1 MSKKNSLVYVALGGA
16 GEIGMNM
23 YLYGYGPEAKRRWI
37 MVDAGVAFPDMDSSP
52 GVDLITADPAF
63 IAERAH
69 ALDAIFITHAHE
81 DHVGAVGRLFPQL
94 NAPIY
99 AREFTAEIA
108 RGKMEE
114 AGQDPAMVRTVGAW
128 PEQVEVGP
136 FKVGFM
142 PISHSVPESSALVI
156 DTEAGRV
163 LHTGDFKVDA
173 APQVGEPF
181 DPDLIREISKDGIL
195 ALVCDSTNVFSKQA
209 GRSESTLVEP
219 ITELL
224 RNQPGMVVAT
234 TFASNVARLRTLALA
249 GKAAGRSIVVIG
261 RAMHRMIGAARKTG
275 LLTDFPDIVDVN
287 DAANLPAEHVLV
299 LASGSQGERRAA
311 SAQLA
316 RGGYGALE
324 MKDGDTFLFSSKV
337 IPGNEVTVAYVENQL
352 AMLGVDVVGDEGGL
366 YHVSGH
372 ANRPDLQT
380 MHDLV
385 KPQFLIPMHGEYR
398 HLREHAKLGAA
409 GGLTPVIAPN
419 GTMVELTGNE
429 PKVVDMIETGR
440 RYVDGTV
447 IYGAMDGIVRDR
459 LRMALRGLLV
469 VNVVFD
475 EHNNV
480 IGDAWVEAKG
490 LFTDVDGNEASLQAE
505 LENGITKELERAK
518 KKVRADDEAVE
529 RLVKQAAS
537 NRTNRMIGKKP
548 EVMVMINRLED

>member
-1 MSKKNSLVYVALGGA
+1 MSKNDSLVYVALGGA

-23 YLYGYGPEAKRRWI
+23 YLYGYGPERKRRWI

-52 GVDLITADPAF
+52 GVDLITADPEF
-63 IAERAH
+63 ITSKAH

-81 DHVGAVGRLFPQL
+81 DHVGAIGRLWPQL
-94 NAPIY
+94 KAPVY

-114 AGQDPAMVRTVGAW
+114 AGVNPDEIRTVGPW
-128 PEQVEVGP
+128 PEVVEAGP
-136 FKVGFM
+136 FKVGFL

-156 DTEAGRV
+156 DSPAGRV
-163 LHTGDFKVDA
+163 IHTGDFKIDA
-173 APQVGEPF
+173 NPQVGEPF
-181 DPDLIREISKDGIL
+181 SPEAIMDVSKDGVL
-195 ALVCDSTNVFSKQA
+195 ALVCDSTNVFSKSP
-209 GRSESTLVEP
+209 GRSESELVGP

-224 RNQPGMVVAT
+224 RSQPGMVVAT

-249 GKAAGRSIVVIG
+249 GKAADRSIVVIG
-261 RAMHRMIGAARKTG
+261 RAMHKMIGTARKVG

-287 DAANLPAEHVLV
+287 DAANLPAENVMV

-316 RGGYGALE
+316 RGGYGKLS

-337 IPGNEVTVAYVENQL
+337 IPGNEIGVAYIENQF
-352 AMLGVDVVGDEGGL
+352 AMQGVDVIGDEGGL

-372 ANRPDLQT
+372 ANRPDLET
-380 MHDLV
+380 MHNLV

-409 GGLTPVIAPN
+409 GGYSPVVAPN
-419 GTMVELTGNE
+419 GALVELTGNE
-429 PKVVDMIETGR
+429 PKIVEMIETGR

-447 IYGAMDGIVRDR
+447 MYGAMDGIVRDR
-459 LRMALRGLLV
+459 LRMAMRGMLV
-469 VNVVFD
+469 VNIVFD
-475 EHNNV
+475 ENSDLV
-480 IGDAWVEAKG
+480 GDAWVEAKG
-490 LFTDVDGNEASLQAE
+490 LFTSVNGKEAALQAE
-505 LENGITKELERAK
+505 LEKGITQELERAK
-518 KKVRADDEAVE
+518 KKLRSDDEAVE
-529 RLVKQAAS
+529 KLVTQAAS

-548 EVMVMINRLED
+548 EVIVMINRLED

>member
-1 MSKKNSLVYVALGGA
+1 MTKNNSLVYVALGGA

-23 YLYGYGPEAKRRWI
+23 YLYGFGPEAKRRWI

-52 GVDLITADPAF
+52 GVDLITADPEF
-63 IAERAH
+63 ITSRAH
-69 ALDAIFITHAHE
+69 ALEAIFITHAHE
-81 DHVGAVGRLFPQL
+81 DHVGAIGRLWPQL
-94 NAPIY
+94 KAPVY

-114 AGQDPAMVRTVGAW
+114 AGQNPDEIRTVGAW
-128 PEQVEVGP
+128 PETVTAGP
-136 FKVGFM
+136 FTVGFV

-156 DTEAGRV
+156 DTGAGRV
-163 LHTGDFKVDA
+163 VHSGDFKIDTD
-173 APQVGEPF
+173 PQVGEPF
-181 DPDLIREISKDGIL
+181 DAALMADISKGGVL

-209 GRSESTLVEP
+209 GRSEATLVGP

-249 GKAAGRSIVVIG
+249 GKAAGRAIVVIG
-261 RAMHRMIGAARKTG
+261 RAMHRMIGTARKVG

-287 DAANLPAEHVLV
+287 DAANMPADTILV

-316 RGGYGALE
+316 RGGYGALS

-337 IPGNEVTVAYVENQL
+337 IPGNETAVAYVENQF
-352 AMLGVDVVGDEGGL
+352 AMLGVDVIGDEGGL

-372 ANRPDLQT
+372 ANRPDLQQ
-380 MHDLV
+380 MHEIV

-419 GTMVELTGNE
+419 GTMVELSGNA
-429 PKVVDMIETGR
+429 PKVVEMIETGR

-447 IYGAMDGIVRDR
+447 MYGAMDGIVRDR
-459 LRMALRGLLV
+459 LRMAMRGLLV
-469 VNVVFD
+469 VNIVFD
-475 EHNNV
+475 ENSDLV
-480 IGDAWVEAKG
+480 GDAWVEAKG
-490 LFTDVDGNEASLQAE
+490 LFTDLDGSEAALQAE
-505 LENGITKELERAK
+505 LENGITQELERAK
-518 KKVRADDEAVE
+518 KKLRADDEAVE
-529 RLVKQAAS
+529 KLVRQAAS
-537 NRTNRMIGKKP
+537 NRTSRMIGKKP
-548 EVMVMINRLED
+548 EVVVMINRLED

>member
-1 MSKKNSLVYVALGGA
+1 MSKNDSLVYVALGGA

-23 YLYGYGPEAKRRWI
+23 YLYGYGPERKRRWI

-52 GVDLITADPAF
+52 GVDLITADPEF
-63 IAERAH
+63 ITSKAH

-81 DHVGAVGRLFPQL
+81 DHVGAIGRLWPQL
-94 NAPIY
+94 KAPVY

-114 AGQDPAMVRTVGAW
+114 AGVNSDEIRTVGAW
-128 PEQVEVGP
+128 PEVVEAGP
-136 FKVGFM
+136 FKVGFL

-156 DTEAGRV
+156 DSPAGRV
-163 LHTGDFKVDA
+163 IHTGDFKIDA
-173 APQVGEPF
+173 NPQVGEPF
-181 DPDLIREISKDGIL
+181 SPEAIMDVSKDGVL
-195 ALVCDSTNVFSKQA
+195 ALVCDSTNVFSKSP
-209 GRSESTLVEP
+209 GRSESELVGP

-224 RNQPGMVVAT
+224 RSQPGMVVAT

-249 GKAAGRSIVVIG
+249 GKAADRSIVVIG
-261 RAMHRMIGAARKTG
+261 RAMHRMIGTARKVG

-287 DAANLPAEHVLV
+287 DAANLPAENVMV

-316 RGGYGALE
+316 RGGYGKLS

-337 IPGNEVTVAYVENQL
+337 IPGNEIGVAYIENQF
-352 AMLGVDVVGDEGGL
+352 AMQGVDVIGDEGGL

-372 ANRPDLQT
+372 ANRPDLET
-380 MHDLV
+380 MHNLV

-409 GGLTPVIAPN
+409 GGYSPVVAPN
-419 GTMVELTGNE
+419 GALVELTGNE
-429 PKVVDMIETGR
+429 PKIVEMIETGR

-447 IYGAMDGIVRDR
+447 MYGAMDGIVRDR
-459 LRMALRGLLV
+459 LRMAMRGMLV
-469 VNVVFD
+469 VNIVFD
-475 EHNNV
+475 ENSDLV
-480 IGDAWVEAKG
+480 GDAWVEAKG
-490 LFTDVDGNEASLQAE
+490 LFTSVNGKEAALQAE
-505 LENGITKELERAK
+505 LEKGITQELERAK
-518 KKVRADDEAVE
+518 KKLRSDDEAVE
-529 RLVKQAAS
+529 KLVTQAAS

-548 EVMVMINRLED
+548 EVTVVVSRLS

>member
-1 MSKKNSLVYVALGGA
+1 MSKNDSLVYVALGGA

-23 YLYGYGPEAKRRWI
+23 YLYGYGPERKRRWI

-52 GVDLITADPAF
+52 GVDLITADPEF
-63 IAERAH
+63 ITSKAH

-81 DHVGAVGRLFPQL
+81 DHVGAIGRLWPQL
-94 NAPIY
+94 KAPVY

-114 AGQDPAMVRTVGAW
+114 AGVNPDEIRTVGAW
-128 PEQVEVGP
+128 PEVVEVGP
-136 FKVGFM
+136 FKVGFL

-156 DTEAGRV
+156 DSPAGRV
-163 LHTGDFKVDA
+163 IHTGDFKIDA
-173 APQVGEPF
+173 NPQVGEPF
-181 DPDLIREISKDGIL
+181 SPEAIMDVSKDGVL
-195 ALVCDSTNVFSKQA
+195 ALVCDSTNVFSKSP
-209 GRSESTLVEP
+209 GRSESELVGP

-224 RNQPGMVVAT
+224 RSQPGMVVAT

-249 GKAAGRSIVVIG
+249 GKAADRSIVVIG
-261 RAMHRMIGAARKTG
+261 RAMHKMIGTARKVG

-287 DAANLPAEHVLV
+287 DAANLPAENVMV

-316 RGGYGALE
+316 RGGYGKLS

-337 IPGNEVTVAYVENQL
+337 IPGNEIGVAYIENQF
-352 AMLGVDVVGDEGGL
+352 AMQGVDVIGDEGGL

-372 ANRPDLQT
+372 ANRPDLET
-380 MHDLV
+380 MHNLV

-409 GGLTPVIAPN
+409 GGYSPVVAPN
-419 GTMVELTGNE
+419 GALVELTGNE
-429 PKVVDMIETGR
+429 PKIVEMIETGR

-447 IYGAMDGIVRDR
+447 MYGAMDGIVRDR
-459 LRMALRGLLV
+459 LRMAMRGMLV
-469 VNVVFD
+469 VNIVFD
-475 EHNNV
+475 ENSDLV
-480 IGDAWVEAKG
+480 GDAWVEAKG
-490 LFTDVDGNEASLQAE
+490 LFTSVNGKEAALQAE
-505 LENGITKELERAK
+505 LEKGITQELERAK
-518 KKVRADDEAVE
+518 KKLRSDDEAVE
-529 RLVKQAAS
+529 KLVTQAAS

-548 EVMVMINRLED
+548 EVIVMINRLED

>member
-1 MSKKNSLVYVALGGA
+1 MSKNYSLVYVALGGA

-23 YLYGYGPEAKRRWI
+23 YLYGYGPERKRRWI

-52 GVDLITADPAF
+52 GVDLITADPEF
-63 IAERAH
+63 ITSKAH

-81 DHVGAVGRLFPQL
+81 DHVGAIGRLWPQL
-94 NAPIY
+94 KAPVY

-114 AGQDPAMVRTVGAW
+114 AGVNPDEIRTVGPW
-128 PEQVEVGP
+128 PEVVEAGP
-136 FKVGFM
+136 FKVGFL

-156 DTEAGRV
+156 DSPAGRV
-163 LHTGDFKVDA
+163 IHTGDFKIDA
-173 APQVGEPF
+173 NPQVGEPF
-181 DPDLIREISKDGIL
+181 SPEAIMDVSKDGVL
-195 ALVCDSTNVFSKQA
+195 ALVCDSTNVFSKSP
-209 GRSESTLVEP
+209 GRSESELVGP

-224 RNQPGMVVAT
+224 RSQPGMVVAT

-249 GKAAGRSIVVIG
+249 GKAADRSIVVIG
-261 RAMHRMIGAARKTG
+261 RAMHRMIGTARKVG

-287 DAANLPAEHVLV
+287 DAANLPAENVMV

-316 RGGYGALE
+316 RGGYGKLS

-337 IPGNEVTVAYVENQL
+337 IPGNEIGVAYIENQF
-352 AMLGVDVVGDEGGL
+352 AMQGVDVIGDEGGL

-372 ANRPDLQT
+372 ANRPDLET
-380 MHDLV
+380 MHNLV

-409 GGLTPVIAPN
+409 GGYSPVVAPN
-419 GTMVELTGNE
+419 GALVELTGNE
-429 PKVVDMIETGR
+429 PKIVEMIETGR

-447 IYGAMDGIVRDR
+447 MYGAMDGIVRDR
-459 LRMALRGLLV
+459 LRMAMRGMLV
-469 VNVVFD
+469 VNIVFD
-475 EHNNV
+475 ENSDLV
-480 IGDAWVEAKG
+480 GDAWVEAKG
-490 LFTDVDGNEASLQAE
+490 LFTSVNGKEAALQAE
-505 LENGITKELERAK
+505 LEKGITQELERAK
-518 KKVRADDEAVE
+518 KKLRSDDEAVE
-529 RLVKQAAS
+529 KLVMQAAS

-548 EVMVMINRLED
+548 EVIVMINRLED

>member
-1 MSKKNSLVYVALGGA
+1 MSKNDSLVYVALGGA

-23 YLYGYGPEAKRRWI
+23 YLYGYGPERKRRWI

-52 GVDLITADPAF
+52 GVDLITADPEF
-63 IAERAH
+63 ITSKAH

-81 DHVGAVGRLFPQL
+81 DHVGAIGRLWPQL
-94 NAPIY
+94 KAPVY

-114 AGQDPAMVRTVGAW
+114 AGVNSDEIRTVGAW
-128 PEQVEVGP
+128 PEVVEAGP
-136 FKVGFM
+136 FKVGFL

-156 DTEAGRV
+156 DSPAGRV
-163 LHTGDFKVDA
+163 IHTGDFKIDA
-173 APQVGEPF
+173 NPQVGEPF
-181 DPDLIREISKDGIL
+181 SPEAIMDVSKDGVL
-195 ALVCDSTNVFSKQA
+195 ALVCDSTNVFSKSP
-209 GRSESTLVEP
+209 GRSESELVGP

-224 RNQPGMVVAT
+224 RSQPGMVVAT

-249 GKAAGRSIVVIG
+249 GKAADRSIVVIG
-261 RAMHRMIGAARKTG
+261 RAMHRMIGTARKVG

-287 DAANLPAEHVLV
+287 DAANLPAENVMV

-316 RGGYGALE
+316 RGGYGKLS

-337 IPGNEVTVAYVENQL
+337 IPGNEIGVAYIENQF
-352 AMLGVDVVGDEGGL
+352 AMQGVDVIGDEGGL

-372 ANRPDLQT
+372 ANRPDLET
-380 MHDLV
+380 MHNLV

-409 GGLTPVIAPN
+409 GGYSPVVAPN
-419 GTMVELTGNE
+419 GALVELTGNE
-429 PKVVDMIETGR
+429 PKIVEMIETGR

-447 IYGAMDGIVRDR
+447 MYGAMDGIVRDR
-459 LRMALRGLLV
+459 LRMAMRGMLV
-469 VNVVFD
+469 VNIVFD
-475 EHNNV
+475 ENSDLV
-480 IGDAWVEAKG
+480 GDAWVEAKG
-490 LFTDVDGNEASLQAE
+490 LFTSVNGKEAALQAE
-505 LENGITKELERAK
+505 LEKGITQELERAK
-518 KKVRADDEAVE
+518 KKLRSDDEAVE
-529 RLVKQAAS
+529 KLVTQAAS

-548 EVMVMINRLED
+548 EVIDRKSVV

>member
-1 MSKKNSLVYVALGGA
+1 MSKNDSLVYVALGGA

-23 YLYGYGPEAKRRWI
+23 YLYGYGPERKRRWI

-52 GVDLITADPAF
+52 GVDLITADPEF
-63 IAERAH
+63 ITSKAH

-81 DHVGAVGRLFPQL
+81 DHVGAIGRLWPQL
-94 NAPIY
+94 KAPVY

-114 AGQDPAMVRTVGAW
+114 AGVNPEEIRTVGAW
-128 PEQVEVGP
+128 PEVVEAGP
-136 FKVGFM
+136 FKVGFL

-156 DTEAGRV
+156 DSPAGRV
-163 LHTGDFKVDA
+163 IHTGDFKIDA
-173 APQVGEPF
+173 NPQVGEPF
-181 DPDLIREISKDGIL
+181 SPEAIMDVSKDGVL
-195 ALVCDSTNVFSKQA
+195 ALVCDSTNVFSKSP
-209 GRSESTLVEP
+209 GRSESELVGP

-224 RNQPGMVVAT
+224 RSQPGMVVAT

-249 GKAAGRSIVVIG
+249 GKAADRSIVVIG
-261 RAMHRMIGAARKTG
+261 RAMHKMIGTARKVG

-287 DAANLPAEHVLV
+287 DAANLPAENVMV

-316 RGGYGALE
+316 RGGYGKLS

-337 IPGNEVTVAYVENQL
+337 IPGNEIGVAYIENQF
-352 AMLGVDVVGDEGGL
+352 AMQGVDVIGDEGGL

-372 ANRPDLQT
+372 ANRPDLET
-380 MHDLV
+380 MHNLV

-409 GGLTPVIAPN
+409 GGYSPVVAPN
-419 GTMVELTGNE
+419 GALVELTGNE
-429 PKVVDMIETGR
+429 PKIVEMIETGR

-447 IYGAMDGIVRDR
+447 MYGAMDGIVRDR
-459 LRMALRGLLV
+459 LRMAMRGMLV
-469 VNVVFD
+469 VNIVFD
-475 EHNNV
+475 ENSDLV
-480 IGDAWVEAKG
+480 GDAWVEAKG
-490 LFTDVDGNEASLQAE
+490 LFTSVNGKEAALQAE
-505 LENGITKELERAK
+505 LEKGITQELERAK
-518 KKVRADDEAVE
+518 KKLRSDDEAVE
-529 RLVKQAAS
+529 KLVTQAAS

-548 EVMVMINRLED
+548 EVIVMINRLED

>member
-1 MSKKNSLVYVALGGA
+1 MSKNDSLVYVALGGA

-23 YLYGYGPEAKRRWI
+23 YLYGYGPQAKRRWI

-52 GVDLITADPAF
+52 GVDLITADPEF
-63 IAERAH
+63 ITSRVH
-69 ALDAIFITHAHE
+69 ALEAIFITHAHE
-81 DHVGAVGRLFPQL
+81 DHVGAIGRLWPQL
-94 NAPIY
+94 KAPVY

-114 AGQDPAMVRTVGAW
+114 AGVNPDEVKTVGAW
-128 PEQVEVGP
+128 PEQVEAGS
-136 FKVGFM
+136 FKVGFL

-156 DTEAGRV
+156 DTPAGRV
-163 LHTGDFKVDA
+163 VHTGDFKVDA
-173 APQVGEPF
+173 NPQVGEPF
-181 DPDLIREISKDGIL
+181 SPEAISDVSKDGVL

-209 GRSESTLVEP
+209 GRSESELVEP
-219 ITELL
+219 ITALL
-224 RNQPGMVVAT
+224 RSQPGMVVAT

-261 RAMHRMIGAARKTG
+261 RAMHRMIGTARKVG

-287 DAANLPAEHVLV
+287 DAANLPAENVMV

-316 RGGYGALE
+316 RGGYGKLS

-337 IPGNEVTVAYVENQL
+337 IPGNEIGVAYIENQF
-352 AMLGVDVVGDEGGL
+352 AMLGVDVIGDEGGL

-380 MHDLV
+380 MHELV

-419 GTMVELTGNE
+419 GAMVELTGNE
-429 PKVVDMIETGR
+429 PKIVEMVETGR
-440 RYVDGTV
+440 RYVDGSV
-447 IYGAMDGIVRDR
+447 MYGAMDGIVRDR
-459 LRMALRGLLV
+459 LRMAMRGMLV
-469 VNVVFD
+469 VNIVFD
-475 EHNNV
+475 ENSDLV
-480 IGDAWVEAKG
+480 GDAWVEAKG
-490 LFTDVDGNEASLQAE
+490 LFANVDGNEASLQTE
-505 LENGITKELERAK
+505 LEKGVTQELERSK
-518 KKVRADDEAVE
+518 KRLRSDDEAVE
-529 RLVKQAAS
+529 KLVKQAAS

-548 EVMVMINRLED
+548 EVIVMINRLEG

>member
-1 MSKKNSLVYVALGGA
+1 MSKNDSLVYVALGGA

-23 YLYGYGPEAKRRWI
+23 YLYGYGPERKRRWI

-52 GVDLITADPAF
+52 GVDLITADPEF
-63 IAERAH
+63 ITSKAH

-81 DHVGAVGRLFPQL
+81 DHVGAIGRLWPQL
-94 NAPIY
+94 KAPVY

-114 AGQDPAMVRTVGAW
+114 AGVNPDEIRTVGAW
-128 PEQVEVGP
+128 PEVVEAGP
-136 FKVGFM
+136 FKVGFL

-156 DTEAGRV
+156 DSPAGRV
-163 LHTGDFKVDA
+163 IHTGDFKIDA
-173 APQVGEPF
+173 NPQVGEPF
-181 DPDLIREISKDGIL
+181 SPEAIMDVSKDGVL
-195 ALVCDSTNVFSKQA
+195 ALVCDSTNVFSKSP
-209 GRSESTLVEP
+209 GRSESELVGP

-224 RNQPGMVVAT
+224 RSQPGMVVAT

-249 GKAAGRSIVVIG
+249 GKAADRSIVVIG
-261 RAMHRMIGAARKTG
+261 RAMHKMIGTARKVG

-287 DAANLPAEHVLV
+287 DAANLPAENVMV

-316 RGGYGALE
+316 RGGYGKLS

-337 IPGNEVTVAYVENQL
+337 IPGNEIGVAYIENQF
-352 AMLGVDVVGDEGGL
+352 AMQGVDVIGDEGGL

-372 ANRPDLQT
+372 ANRPDLET
-380 MHDLV
+380 MHNLV

-409 GGLTPVIAPN
+409 GGYSPVVAPN
-419 GTMVELTGNE
+419 GALVELTGNE
-429 PKVVDMIETGR
+429 PKIVEMIETGR

-447 IYGAMDGIVRDR
+447 MYGAMDGIVRDR
-459 LRMALRGLLV
+459 LRMAMRGMLV
-469 VNVVFD
+469 VNIVFD
-475 EHNNV
+475 ENSDLV
-480 IGDAWVEAKG
+480 GDAWVEAKG
-490 LFTDVDGNEASLQAE
+490 LFTSVNGKEAALQAE
-505 LENGITKELERAK
+505 LEKGITQELERAK
-518 KKVRADDEAVE
+518 KKLRSDDEAVE
-529 RLVKQAAS
+529 KLVTQAAS

-548 EVMVMINRLED
+548 EVIVMINRLED

>member
-1 MSKKNSLVYVALGGA
+1 MSKNDSLVYVALGGA

-23 YLYGYGPEAKRRWI
+23 YLYGYGPQAKRRWI
-37 MVDAGVAFPDMDSSP
+37 MIDAGVAFPDMDSSP
-52 GVDLITADPAF
+52 GVDLITADPEF
-63 IAERAH
+63 INSRVH
-69 ALDAIFITHAHE
+69 ALEAIFITHAHE
-81 DHVGAVGRLFPQL
+81 DHVGAIGRLWPQL
-94 NAPIY
+94 KAPVY

-114 AGQDPAMVRTVGAW
+114 AGVNPDEVKTVGAW
-128 PEQVEVGP
+128 PEQVEAGP
-136 FKVGFM
+136 FKVGFL

-156 DTEAGRV
+156 DTPAGRV
-163 LHTGDFKVDA
+163 VHTGDFKVDA
-173 APQVGEPF
+173 NPQVGEPF
-181 DPDLIREISKDGIL
+181 SPEAIADVSKDGVL

-209 GRSESTLVEP
+209 GRSESELVEP
-219 ITELL
+219 ITALL
-224 RNQPGMVVAT
+224 RSQPGMVVAT

-261 RAMHRMIGAARKTG
+261 RAMHRMIGTARKVG

-287 DAANLPAEHVLV
+287 DAANLPAENVMV

-316 RGGYGALE
+316 RGGYGKLS

-337 IPGNEVTVAYVENQL
+337 IPGNEIGVAYIENQF
-352 AMLGVDVVGDEGGL
+352 AMLGVDVIGDEGGL

-380 MHDLV
+380 MHELV

-419 GTMVELTGNE
+419 GAMVELTGNE
-429 PKVVDMIETGR
+429 PKIVEMIETGR
-440 RYVDGTV
+440 RYVDGSV
-447 IYGAMDGIVRDR
+447 MYGAMDGIVRDR
-459 LRMALRGLLV
+459 LRMAMRGMLV
-469 VNVVFD
+469 VNIVFD
-475 EHNNV
+475 ENSDLV
-480 IGDAWVEAKG
+480 GDAWVEAKG
-490 LFTDVDGNEASLQAE
+490 LFANIDGNEASLQSE
-505 LENGITKELERAK
+505 LEKGITQELERSK
-518 KKVRADDEAVE
+518 KRLRSDDEAVE
-529 RLVKQAAS
+529 KLVKQAAS

-548 EVMVMINRLED
+548 EVIVMINRLEG

>member
-1 MSKKNSLVYVALGGA
+1 MSKNDSLVYVALGGA

-23 YLYGYGPEAKRRWI
+23 YLYGYGPERKRRWI

-52 GVDLITADPAF
+52 GVDLITADPEF
-63 IAERAH
+63 ITSKAH

-81 DHVGAVGRLFPQL
+81 DHVGAIGRLWPQL
-94 NAPIY
+94 KAPVY

-114 AGQDPAMVRTVGAW
+114 AGVNSDEIRTVGAW
-128 PEQVEVGP
+128 PEVVEAGP
-136 FKVGFM
+136 FKVGFL

-156 DTEAGRV
+156 DSPAGRV
-163 LHTGDFKVDA
+163 IHTGDFKIDA
-173 APQVGEPF
+173 NPQVGEPF
-181 DPDLIREISKDGIL
+181 SPEAIMDVSKDGVL
-195 ALVCDSTNVFSKQA
+195 ALVCDSTNVFSKSP
-209 GRSESTLVEP
+209 GRSESELVGP

-224 RNQPGMVVAT
+224 RSQPGMVVAT

-249 GKAAGRSIVVIG
+249 GKAADRSIVVIG
-261 RAMHRMIGAARKTG
+261 RAMHRMIGTARKVG

-287 DAANLPAEHVLV
+287 DAANLPAENVMV

-316 RGGYGALE
+316 RGGYGKLS

-337 IPGNEVTVAYVENQL
+337 IPGNEIGVAYIENQF
-352 AMLGVDVVGDEGGL
+352 AMQGVDVIGDEGGL

-372 ANRPDLQT
+372 ANRPDLET
-380 MHDLV
+380 MHNLV

-409 GGLTPVIAPN
+409 GGYSPVVAPN
-419 GTMVELTGNE
+419 GALVELTGNE
-429 PKVVDMIETGR
+429 PKIVEMIETGR

-447 IYGAMDGIVRDR
+447 MYGAMDGIVRDR
-459 LRMALRGLLV
+459 LRMAMRGMLV
-469 VNVVFD
+469 VNIVFD
-475 EHNNV
+475 ENSDLV
-480 IGDAWVEAKG
+480 GDAWVEAKG
-490 LFTDVDGNEASLQAE
+490 LFTSVNGKEAALQAE
-505 LENGITKELERAK
+505 LEKGITQELERAK
-518 KKVRADDEAVE
+518 KKLRSDDEAVE
-529 RLVKQAAS
+529 KLVTQAAS

-548 EVMVMINRLED
+548 EVIVMINRLED

>member
-1 MSKKNSLVYVALGGA
+1 MSKNDSLVYVALGGA

-23 YLYGYGPEAKRRWI
+23 YLYGYGPERKRRWI

-52 GVDLITADPAF
+52 GVDLITADPEF
-63 IAERAH
+63 ITSKAH

-81 DHVGAVGRLFPQL
+81 DHVGAIGRLWPQL
-94 NAPIY
+94 KAPVY

-114 AGQDPAMVRTVGAW
+114 AGVNPDEIRTVGPW
-128 PEQVEVGP
+128 PEVVEAGP
-136 FKVGFM
+136 FKVGFL

-156 DTEAGRV
+156 DSPAGRV
-163 LHTGDFKVDA
+163 IHTGDFKVDA
-173 APQVGEPF
+173 NPQVGEPF
-181 DPDLIREISKDGIL
+181 SPEAIMDVSKDGVL
-195 ALVCDSTNVFSKQA
+195 ALVCDSTNVFSKSP
-209 GRSESTLVEP
+209 GRSESELVGP

-224 RNQPGMVVAT
+224 RSQPGMVVAT

-249 GKAAGRSIVVIG
+249 GKAADRSIVVIG
-261 RAMHRMIGAARKTG
+261 RAMHKMIGTARKVG

-287 DAANLPAEHVLV
+287 DAANLPAENVMV

-316 RGGYGALE
+316 RGGYGKLS

-337 IPGNEVTVAYVENQL
+337 IPGNEIGVAYIENQF
-352 AMLGVDVVGDEGGL
+352 AMQGVDVIGDEGGL

-372 ANRPDLQT
+372 ANRPDLET
-380 MHDLV
+380 MHNLV

-409 GGLTPVIAPN
+409 GGYSPVVAPN
-419 GTMVELTGNE
+419 GALVELTGNE
-429 PKVVDMIETGR
+429 PKIVEMIETGR

-447 IYGAMDGIVRDR
+447 MYGAMDGIVRDR
-459 LRMALRGLLV
+459 LRMAMRGMLV
-469 VNVVFD
+469 VNIVFD
-475 EHNNV
+475 ENSDLV
-480 IGDAWVEAKG
+480 GDAWVEAKG
-490 LFTDVDGNEASLQAE
+490 LFTSVNGKEAALQAE
-505 LENGITKELERAK
+505 LEKGITQELERAK
-518 KKVRADDEAVE
+518 KKLRSDDEAVE
-529 RLVKQAAS
+529 KLVTQAAS

-548 EVMVMINRLED
+548 EVIVMINRLED